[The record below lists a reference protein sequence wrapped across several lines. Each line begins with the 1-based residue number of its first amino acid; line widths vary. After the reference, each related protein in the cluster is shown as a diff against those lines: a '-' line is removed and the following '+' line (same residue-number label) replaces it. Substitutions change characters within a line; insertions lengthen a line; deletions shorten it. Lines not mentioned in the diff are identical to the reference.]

1 MFIRV
6 AKNVEAVLNG
16 ELVAAVN
23 MPSISGDVEKLKPYI
38 SIGEK
43 LGNLL
48 SGRTRTSSENRDHL

>member
-43 LGNLL
+43 QVQFTIRPNKNEF
-48 SGRTRTSSENRDHL
+48 RK